1 MKKKSIL
8 VVINISKIKDGIQ
21 LGNHFPTKLMNLRC
35 LAGNISFFLKSI
47 SVKHNEILSFQ
58 IEQKEKL
65 EIVLHVSSPTC
76 SKFNKNKNR
85 STHLKMSRCSLKK
98 VIPVLAVL
106 VNGGKFSNP
115 LGLTPRHIYQ
125 FSLGLLV

>member
-1 MKKKSIL
+1 MKKKSML

-76 SKFNKNKNR
+76 S
-85 STHLKMSRCSLKK
+85 LWLLAPSRKCASIGITQECSSK
-98 VIPVLAVL
+98 
-106 VNGGKFSNP
+106 
-115 LGLTPRHIYQ
+115 
-125 FSLGLLV
+125 LLVETYTKGFKQGGPEKIDRYV

>member
-1 MKKKSIL
+1 MEKKSIL
-8 VVINISKIKDGIQ
+8 VVINISKIKDGIE
-21 LGNHFPTKLMNLRC
+21 LWNHFPTKLMNLRY
-35 LAGNISFFLKSI
+35 LASNISFFLQSI

-85 STHLKMSRCSLKK
+85 NTHLKMSRCSLKK
-98 VIPVLAVL
+98 VILVVSVL
-106 VNGGKFSNP
+106 VSGGKFSNP
-115 LGLTPRHIYQ
+115 LSG
-125 FSLGLLV
+125 